1 MRALGR
7 ESDRAAR
14 VYLAGGATAVLY
26 GWRASTI
33 DVDLKIVPD
42 SDRVLRAIPE
52 IKERLQVNVELASPD
67 DFIPVREGW
76 EERSPFIVREG
87 QLGFHH
93 FDLFAQALSKIE
105 RGHDQDLADVH
116 EMLRRGLVDR
126 AGLLAYFAAIEPNL
140 YRYPA
145 IDPPGFRRA
154 VTEVV
159 EGGS

>member
-42 SDRVLRAIPE
+42 SDRVLRAIPA

-116 EMLRRGLVDR
+116 ELLRRGLVDR
-126 AGLLAYFAAIEPNL
+126 AGLLAYFAAIEPSL

-145 IDPPGFRRA
+145 IDLPGFRRA